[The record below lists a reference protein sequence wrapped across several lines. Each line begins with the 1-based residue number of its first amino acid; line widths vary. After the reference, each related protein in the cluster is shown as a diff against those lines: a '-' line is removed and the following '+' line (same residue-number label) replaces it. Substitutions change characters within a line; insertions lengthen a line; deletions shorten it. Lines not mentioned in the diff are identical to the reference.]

1 MKYSSTAGR
10 TSGLITSNGSL
21 RMYGGNDT
29 GQLGYGEEASTNP
42 NTPVKI
48 ELGPQLENKTIA
60 KYDASSHSQ
69 AVLTSEGELYAWGDN
84 ENGRLGVG
92 HFDRIKTIFQTK
104 LVTKMTSGPIFGIV
118 VVIFMLLKTINFMV
132 LEKTIMIIM
141 D

>member
-84 ENGRLGVG
+84 EKA
-92 HFDRIKTIFQTK
+92 D
-104 LVTKMTSGPIFGIV
+104 LVLAILI
-118 VVIFMLLKTINFMV
+118 
-132 LEKTIMIIM
+132 